1 MYASG
6 EGHAVAIQAL
16 VQGGADVQSVSDAGV
31 TALMYASCNG
41 HVEAIRSL
49 LQARADA
56 QYCDYEG
63 LSALAY
69 ASSNWHGPATREL
82 LQYLQGIGN
91 LMAPIPHAACHWGAR
106 PTFW

>member
-1 MYASG
+1 
-6 EGHAVAIQAL
+6 
-16 VQGGADVQSVSDAGV
+16 
-31 TALMYASCNG
+31 MYASCNG

-49 LQARADA
+49 LQARADV

-69 ASSNWHGPATREL
+69 ASSNWHGPATHEL
-82 LQYLQGIGN
+82 LQYLQGIGG
-91 LMAPIPHAACHWGAR
+91 LMAPIPHAACHWGVR